1 MAMVPATVKHV
12 NEVRECGGIR
22 RRTLVDQNEKGCYS
36 MSTLTASAKPTLA
49 ELKKEVGVYTTIMR
63 SHALAIGDCWDDIHP
78 MRKGSTFE
86 QFRFWLDR
94 FSKLLQLEPSE
105 ERELALVVVR
115 DRLWGITCHM
125 EDSHD

>member
-1 MAMVPATVKHV
+1 
-12 NEVRECGGIR
+12 
-22 RRTLVDQNEKGCYS
+22 
-36 MSTLTASAKPTLA
+36 MSTLTASAKPT

-63 SHALAIGDCWDDIHP
+63 SHALAIGDCWDDIQP
-78 MRKGSTFE
+78 MRKGSAFE

-94 FSKLLQLEPSE
+94 FSKLLQLESSE

-115 DRLWGITCHM
+115 NRLWGIASHM